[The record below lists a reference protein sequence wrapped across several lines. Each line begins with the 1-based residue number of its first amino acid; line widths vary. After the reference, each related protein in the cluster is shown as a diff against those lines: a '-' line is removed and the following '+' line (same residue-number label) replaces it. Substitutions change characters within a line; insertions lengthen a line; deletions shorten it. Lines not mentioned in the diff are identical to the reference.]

1 MTAEPNAVELTVDQ
15 AWYVA
20 ETIGAGSFPWV
31 LAITTPYRDA
41 AHRTAFLERQRAELV
56 EMGLVSE
63 GGVVNPAVAGWI
75 KAVCFPDRWLDLRY
89 VGSAAATGTGE
100 LLRGVVAQRPGVT
113 GRTPKTAKTIVALR
127 SAQLITFTAMEI
139 DDPRALVPVLGVG
152 LAQRPPAQFAEFSMP
167 MRVGARADER
177 LRSGAPLSEVLDYLG
192 VPKSARLVVESVFNG
207 PRSYVEIV
215 AACRRD
221 GRHATTEVGVSV
233 VDTTA
238 GRVLVS
244 PSRAFDGEW
253 VSTFR
258 PGTPFA
264 VAVAIEQLTASLPD
278 GLWFPGQRLSRDFS
292 AQHA

>member
-100 LLRGVVAQRPGVT
+100 LLRGVVAQRPAVT
-113 GRTPKTAKTIVALR
+113 GRTSKTAKTIVALR